1 MADNSERNK
10 KLQRLNSLRRSSP
23 FCSQSALHAI
33 LEDCQKHGVPELT
46 NPKHMK
52 EATRKT
58 LDACNLYGPLL
69 EMQECRT
76 AKGTT
81 ATFLLVNVLSL
92 LSGLRQQGGTYYKL
106 LKMYANSTST
116 PLQMALYSDEV
127 IPGNQLAAR
136 TERKSWCIYMTCA
149 NFPAHILSMEDAWLS
164 IRILRSS
171 FVNELEGS
179 ISQIFKIVFQ
189 KLFMAQKIFDK
200 EFGCQDLHLQMASDY
215 LFLLP

>member
-1 MADNSERNK
+1 MADNDERDK

-23 FCSQSALHAI
+23 FCSQSALRAI

-81 ATFLLVNVLSL
+81 ASFLLVNVLSL
-92 LSGLRQQGGTYYKL
+92 LSGLCQQGGAYYKL

-127 IPGNQLAAR
+127 IPGSQLAAR
-136 TERKSWCIYMTCA
+136 TERKSWCIFMTCA
-149 NFPAHILSMEDAWLS
+149 NFPSSHFEHGRCLALDLH
-164 IRILRSS
+164 SS
-171 FVNELEGS
+171 F
-179 ISQIFKIVFQ
+179 IFR
-189 KLFMAQKIFDK
+189 
-200 EFGCQDLHLQMASDY
+200 
-215 LFLLP
+215 